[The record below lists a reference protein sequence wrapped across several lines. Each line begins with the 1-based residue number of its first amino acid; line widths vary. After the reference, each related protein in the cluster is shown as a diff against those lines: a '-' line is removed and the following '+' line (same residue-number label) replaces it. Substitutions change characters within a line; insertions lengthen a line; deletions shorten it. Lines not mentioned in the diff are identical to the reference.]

1 MIMGGFVMKV
11 TQAVAECIHCNK
23 PFSCQ
28 IYDSAE
34 GRGWTLFSDGYLYH
48 PFEAPPWHKVKLC
61 PHCDHGVQLSD
72 EELTIGQSDLPSGD
86 VYAPR
91 DRVRKLLSQTPE
103 KDKATRRDLMIMD
116 MWISNHI
123 CGRGADETSKSFMKD
138 LLNVENDVDLVIRA
152 DIQRQLGR
160 FEAAREGLL
169 TVQRASRE
177 ADRRRKLH
185 IKAILAFVS
194 RGVKEALPVISE
206 GDFVPPTGRLSIHR
220 RVAYKGP

>member
-1 MIMGGFVMKV
+1 MKV
-11 TQAVAECIHCNK
+11 KQGVAECTHCNNS
-23 PFSCQ
+23 FSCQ
-28 IYDSAE
+28 MYENTEES
-34 GRGWTLFSDGYLYH
+34 GWTLFSDGYLYH
-48 PFEAPPWHKVKLC
+48 PFAAAPWHKVKIC
-61 PHCDHGVQLSD
+61 PHCGQGIQLGDDAVQEGD
-72 EELTIGQSDLPSGD
+72 SDLPSGD
-86 VYAPR
+86 ILSPR
-91 DRVRKLLSQTPE
+91 ERVRKLIAQTPE
-103 KDKATRRDLMIMD
+103 KDKAARRDLMIMD

-206 GDFVPPTGRLSIHR
+206 GDFVPPTGRLAIHR